1 MKTIRLTAA
10 QAAIRYIA
18 NQLNE
23 DGEPFIAGCWA
34 IFGHGNVA
42 GIGEALHSERE
53 RLQTWRG
60 HNEQTMAHT
69 AIAYA
74 KQLGRRRAM
83 MVTSSIG
90 PGATNMVTA
99 AALAHVNRLPV
110 LLMPGDVF
118 AGRGPDPVLQ
128 QVEDFDDGTV
138 SANDCFR
145 PVSRYFDRIM
155 RPEQLLT
162 ALPRAFRT
170 MTDPADCGPVTLAF
184 CQDVQAEA
192 YDWPEDFF
200 AHKTWR
206 IRRPQPD
213 PVEVRKVADILRTA
227 RNPVIIAGG
236 GVHYGQAHADLQAF
250 AERFAIPVVVPIS
263 LRMMWTGDR
272 IHFVMGLMM
281 LIFGLAMLATS
292 AQVHRLYRDT
302 EKLRRELYSSIEVEQ
317 ALEYLVRLDSLT
329 GIPNRRLFEE
339 ALDKEWARAKRDPA
353 PVSLIMVDIDHFKE
367 YNDHYGHPA
376 GDLCL
381 VDVAQAMHRAL
392 SRPGDV
398 VARVGGEEF
407 AFLLPNTDLSGAIAV
422 AEQVRAR
429 ILALD
434 LPHDASPVARQ
445 VTLSFGVSSSEL
457 AAVTSPAELIRTS
470 DIALYEAKHRGR
482 NQIVAAVETAA
493 DLDRTGKAAGTE
505 NT

>member
-1 MKTIRLTAA
+1 MDSPVPPASVSQDPGIHVPQIAQCFRQLPISLTVNLTIGL
-10 QAAIRYIA
+10 I
-18 NQLNE
+18 L
-23 DGEPFIAGCWA
+23 
-34 IFGHGNVA
+34 
-42 GIGEALHSERE
+42 
-53 RLQTWRG
+53 
-60 HNEQTMAHT
+60 
-69 AIAYA
+69 
-74 KQLGRRRAM
+74 
-83 MVTSSIG
+83 
-90 PGATNMVTA
+90 A
-99 AALAHVNRLPV
+99 AALWNVVPTPV
-110 LLMPGDVF
+110 LLVWSG
-118 AGRGPDPVLQ
+118 
-128 QVEDFDDGTV
+128 
-138 SANDCFR
+138 
-145 PVSRYFDRIM
+145 
-155 RPEQLLT
+155 LLIAVT
-162 ALPRAFRT
+162 GARFLSLRAFRNASPRSASEQAYWT
-170 MTDPADCGPVTLAF
+170 RHFLTGACAAGGVWGLSGILLFHPSSFPHQVVLAF
-184 CQDVQAEA
+184 VLGGMVAGAVPLLSFVRRA
-192 YDWPEDFF
+192 YWC
-200 AHKTWR
+200 
-206 IRRPQPD
+206 
-213 PVEVRKVADILRTA
+213 
-227 RNPVIIAGG
+227 
-236 GVHYGQAHADLQAF
+236 
-250 AERFAIPVVVPIS
+250 FAIPVVLPIS

-292 AQVHRLYRDT
+292 AQVHRLFRDS
-302 EKLRRELYSSIEVEQ
+302 EKLRRELFSSSEVAQ

-407 AFLLPNTDLSGAIAV
+407 AFLLPNTDLGGAIAV
-422 AEQVRAR
+422 AEQIRAR

-434 LPHDASPVARQ
+434 LPHEASPVARQ

-482 NQIVAAVETAA
+482 NQIVAAVEPAV
-493 DLDRTGKAAGTE
+493 DLDRTGNAAGTE
-505 NT
+505 NS